1 MVADQNH
8 GKTNDE
14 PTEDGLSA
22 LKRLAALDDAGPGEG
37 ESSQTPG
44 EAEAIPDWL
53 ELLLVKYG
61 EEASELVGLPPDITI
76 SEGPIVAEPLE
87 SEEASEVASLLE
99 RMAAETEVEPPTDQ
113 LATSVDWGEPAR
125 PEAEGI
131 EDQTPDW
138 LDEISESTPTRPTP
152 PADEETPEWLSVFA
166 ESRPEAEPPP
176 ERPEHPP
183 DAEEVPDWLEDLAGA
198 APFQG
203 PEDVLPGPEEDVP
216 ELGAPDLDAP
226 DWMKELGVTAP
237 AEETLPPPEAEA
249 PDWLRDLEVADT
261 PAPQGEQEAL
271 PTPQETGAP
280 PEVPE
285 TEEAE
290 GELPDWLAS
299 LAVASAIGAEKA
311 RDDVEPSPPEVP
323 PPPEATAEA
332 PVEPEEDIPDW
343 LGELETAEEVP
354 AVEPSPP
361 EIPPTPPPEI
371 AAEAP
376 AEPEEDIP
384 DWLRE
389 LEAAGGVPAE
399 STMPEAPAEAD
410 SDVPDWLAS
419 MRQEAPSPLE
429 MMAEEETPPAEY
441 PEGEAVDEPEWLA
454 ALRLTSPPEVLEL
467 DEEAVE
473 AEEELP
479 DWLAALRDSQEAAET
494 PPPVPELPP
503 EPVEA
508 EEPEILEEYHPPI
521 EAEAA
526 FPEGEGAPPTPA
538 PAEEEAG
545 ALDWLAE
552 IEAAAVLTTQPEGEA
567 PVEADEPPVAE
578 EVPDWLRHMPPA
590 DLTTEEEVPEIEEET
605 VETRRRPEWLV
616 AETVP
621 DLGEEEG
628 EAPPPEE
635 APVIEEAAP
644 TAEEITPAEI
654 PDWLLT
660 LKPEEAEPAEL
671 REEETAESEGVL
683 ADIPGLLPI
692 VEEEPEAEEEPIAA
706 LRSRMGVPAVPDV
719 EGAQIF
725 KEVTDERPEAEGRP
739 VEAGSRRRGIVG
751 TLVWALVF
759 IILIAGIVLAL
770 LAVLNRVGD
779 MLGGTAFPEFFGSPL
794 VIDPAPVN
802 TFRAQVTRLPPDA
815 VAVVSFDYSP
825 ATEAEM
831 GPLAEIIVRDLL
843 DNQARVIAVS
853 LRPEGP
859 MMAQRVFER
868 LESEYPYG
876 ERVINLGYLPGQT
889 AGVRSLAFLSSA
901 PVFQNWGETLDDYAA
916 WQDVDGLEDVALI
929 VPVSDSALALRWWV
943 EQMGPGTLANRPM
956 VAAVSAAADPSV
968 RPYYNHTDPKAGQLL
983 GLVSGVTDAAAY
995 ENRLGQPG
1003 RAVNSLAAQSVAH
1016 LGLVIIGLGGTVAGF
1031 RMQATREE

>member
-1 MVADQNH
+1 ML
-8 GKTNDE
+8 
-14 PTEDGLSA
+14 LSLVKLA
-22 LKRLAALDDAGPGEG
+22 LFDDSAPFPRDVSGPDVIELLQAPAGPGK
-37 ESSQTPG
+37 S
-44 EAEAIPDWL
+44 
-53 ELLLVKYG
+53 KH
-61 EEASELVGLPPDITI
+61 
-76 SEGPIVAEPLE
+76 PL
-87 SEEASEVASLLE
+87 
-99 RMAAETEVEPPTDQ
+99 RPTDVRLPRIFQ
-113 LATSVDWGEPAR
+113 LQ
-125 PEAEGI
+125 I
-131 EDQTPDW
+131 
-138 LDEISESTPTRPTP
+138 
-152 PADEETPEWLSVFA
+152 
-166 ESRPEAEPPP
+166 
-176 ERPEHPP
+176 
-183 DAEEVPDWLEDLAGA
+183 
-198 APFQG
+198 
-203 PEDVLPGPEEDVP
+203 
-216 ELGAPDLDAP
+216 
-226 DWMKELGVTAP
+226 
-237 AEETLPPPEAEA
+237 
-249 PDWLRDLEVADT
+249 
-261 PAPQGEQEAL
+261 
-271 PTPQETGAP
+271 
-280 PEVPE
+280 
-285 TEEAE
+285 
-290 GELPDWLAS
+290 
-299 LAVASAIGAEKA
+299 
-311 RDDVEPSPPEVP
+311 
-323 PPPEATAEA
+323 
-332 PVEPEEDIPDW
+332 
-343 LGELETAEEVP
+343 
-354 AVEPSPP
+354 
-361 EIPPTPPPEI
+361 
-371 AAEAP
+371 
-376 AEPEEDIP
+376 
-384 DWLRE
+384 
-389 LEAAGGVPAE
+389 
-399 STMPEAPAEAD
+399 
-410 SDVPDWLAS
+410 
-419 MRQEAPSPLE
+419 
-429 MMAEEETPPAEY
+429 
-441 PEGEAVDEPEWLA
+441 
-454 ALRLTSPPEVLEL
+454 
-467 DEEAVE
+467 
-473 AEEELP
+473 
-479 DWLAALRDSQEAAET
+479 
-494 PPPVPELPP
+494 
-503 EPVEA
+503 
-508 EEPEILEEYHPPI
+508 
-521 EAEAA
+521 
-526 FPEGEGAPPTPA
+526 
-538 PAEEEAG
+538 
-545 ALDWLAE
+545 
-552 IEAAAVLTTQPEGEA
+552 
-567 PVEADEPPVAE
+567 
-578 EVPDWLRHMPPA
+578 
-590 DLTTEEEVPEIEEET
+590 
-605 VETRRRPEWLV
+605 ETRRRPEWLV

-628 EAPPPEE
+628 E

>member
-8 GKTNDE
+8 SKTNDE

-138 LDEISESTPTRPTP
+138 LDEISESTPTPPIP
-152 PADEETPEWLSVFA
+152 PADEETPEWLRALA

-198 APFQG
+198 TPDQG
-203 PEDVLPGPEEDVP
+203 PEDALPGPEDVQ
-216 ELGAPDLDAP
+216 DLDAP
-226 DWMKELGVTAP
+226 DWMKELGVTTP
-237 AEETLPPPEAEA
+237 AEETPPPPEGEA
-249 PDWLRDLEVADT
+249 PDWLRDLEVAGT
-261 PAPQGEQEAL
+261 AAPQGEEETL
-271 PTPQETGAP
+271 PTLQETAAP

-290 GELPDWLAS
+290 GELPDWLAR

-343 LGELETAEEVP
+343 LGELETAEEVT

-361 EIPPTPPPEI
+361 EISPTPPPEI

-376 AEPEEDIP
+376 AEPEEDVP

-389 LEAAGGVPAE
+389 LEAAEGVPAE
-399 STMPEAPAEAD
+399 STIPEAPAEAD

-419 MRQEAPSPLE
+419 MRQEAPSLLE
-429 MMAEEETPPAEY
+429 MMAEEETSPAEY
-441 PEGEAVDEPEWLA
+441 PEGEAVEEPEWLA

-473 AEEELP
+473 AEEDLP
-479 DWLAALRDSQEAAET
+479 DWLAALRASQEAAET

-552 IEAAAVLTTQPEGEA
+552 IEAAAAFTTPPEGEA

-578 EVPDWLRHMPPA
+578 EVPDWLRQMPPA
-590 DLTTEEEVPEIEEET
+590 DLTKEEVPEIEEET

-628 EAPPPEE
+628 EAPPPKE
-635 APVIEEAAP
+635 APEIEEAAP
-644 TAEEITPAEI
+644 AAEEIIPAEI

-660 LKPEEAEPAEL
+660 LKPEETEPAEL
-671 REEETAESEGVL
+671 REEETIESEGVL

-719 EGAQIF
+719 EGAQLF

-739 VEAGSRRRGIVG
+739 VEAESRRRNIVG

-759 IILIAGIVLAL
+759 IILIAGIILAL

-779 MLGGTAFPEFFGSPL
+779 VLGGTAFPEFFGSPL

-802 TFRAQVTRLPPDA
+802 TFRAQVTKLPPDA

-825 ATEAEM
+825 ATGAEM
-831 GPLAEIIVRDLL
+831 EPLAEIIVRDLL

-859 MMAQRVFER
+859 MMAQRVFKR
-868 LESEYPYG
+868 LESEHPYG

-901 PVFQNWGETLDDYAA
+901 PVFQNWGETLDDYTA